1 MNNMKKQLN
10 NLIDL
15 FKKISVKLVHLSV
28 YLVITGFLN
37 CIIVCIFDED
47 VAIKVL
53 FYSLFLALGLPII
66 SVLIVYS
73 LKSLKL
79 LFFGEWEHE
88 DDPW

>member
-1 MNNMKKQLN
+1 MKQQLN

-37 CIIVCIFDED
+37 VIIVCIFDED

-79 LFFGEWEHE
+79 LFFGEWEQE

>member
-37 CIIVCIFDED
+37 VIIVCIFDED

-79 LFFGEWEHE
+79 LFFGEWENE

>member
-1 MNNMKKQLN
+1 MKQQLN

-37 CIIVCIFDED
+37 VIIVCIFDED

-79 LFFGEWEHE
+79 LFFGEWENE